1 MNLWEMTDREL
12 AEAHAETLAK
22 AQAARAEDDLDLAQR
37 YLRIL
42 RGYNVEMHDRIQ
54 ARRAAA

>member
-12 AEAHAETLAK
+12 GEAHAETLRK
-22 AQAARAEDDLDLAQR
+22 AQVARADDDLDLAQR

-42 RGYNVEMHDRIQ
+42 RGYNVEMHNRIQ
-54 ARRAAA
+54 DRRRAA